1 MDSEKP
7 QGFKQNLPQQ
17 KLNNPH
23 QHTPVKL
30 SDEESKILIECRN
43 EAFWQRCLPL
53 MAISGFTLQMAIRKN
68 LIANNLL
75 FVKQCLVG
83 GLAYSI
89 GKLSYVT
96 ECKKKIQ
103 TRLSPDSNLYKIFV
117 EHRQDIYLT
126 DQQQAHTDK
135 QQQQQQENP
144 SNVYDELRK
153 RNRIVEQETVDYS
166 NLSGYDELRMRN
178 RGVAQRPNEQQSTNM
193 NDNILNQ
200 ANNLPPIVSQ
210 QQQQQSENRKLKMK
224 INKFGDLIYESDDTK

>member
-17 KLNNPH
+17 QNPH
-23 QHTPVKL
+23 QRLQVQL
-30 SDEESKILIECRN
+30 SDEERKILIECRN

-53 MAISGFTLQMAIRKN
+53 MAISGFALQMAIRKN
-68 LIANNLL
+68 LVANNLI

-83 GLAYSI
+83 GVAYSI

-103 TRLSPDSNLYKIFV
+103 SRLSPDSSLYKIFI
-117 EHRQDIYLT
+117 ENRQDILLTDHQQQQQPQT
-126 DQQQAHTDK
+126 DQQQQD
-135 QQQQQQENP
+135 NL

-153 RNRIVEQETVDYS
+153 RNRVVEQETVDYS

-178 RGVAQRPNEQQSTNM
+178 RGVAQRPNEQQSSNL

-200 ANNLPPIVSQ
+200 PDILPPVVPQ
-210 QQQQQSENRKLKMK
+210 QSQQSENRKLKMK
-224 INKFGDLIYESDDTK
+224 LNKYGDLIYESDDTK